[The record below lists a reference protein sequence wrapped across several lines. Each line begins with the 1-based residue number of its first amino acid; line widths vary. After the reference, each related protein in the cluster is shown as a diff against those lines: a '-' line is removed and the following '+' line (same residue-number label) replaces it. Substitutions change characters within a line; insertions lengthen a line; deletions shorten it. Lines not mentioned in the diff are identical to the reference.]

1 MADVELGRWK
11 EPHGARCGRENLSL
25 PRDDV
30 VVDVDASRSRR
41 TETIVF
47 LELISR
53 SSAFD
58 PPTFS
63 SALASSTRSSWKRYD
78 FPRSFLFS
86 FLFSFSSL
94 SLLSRVSR
102 YETFARNERCNLC
115 FEIVSKSVESSG
127 EKKFSCEGNE
137 RCDSINIFIKSTN
150 QTIRFSTKAYFSLL
164 ISYASRIRKRLQI
177 NFTRF
182 ND

>member
-1 MADVELGRWK
+1 MADVESGRWK

-78 FPRSFLFS
+78 FPSSFF
-86 FLFSFSSL
+86 FL

-102 YETFARNERCNLC
+102 RKMLACNERCNLC
-115 FEIVSKSVESSG
+115 FPSFQNPWKTPA
-127 EKKFSCEGNE
+127 KRNFPA
-137 RCDSINIFIKSTN
+137 
-150 QTIRFSTKAYFSLL
+150 KATSAAIL
-164 ISYASRIRKRLQI
+164 
-177 NFTRF
+177 
-182 ND
+182 

>member
-78 FPRSFLFS
+78 FPRSFFFP
-86 FLFSFSSL
+86 FLFL

-102 YETFARNERCNLC
+102 YETLARNEPAVTFVSDC
-115 FEIVSKSVESSG
+115 FKIRGKLWRKEIFLRRQRALRFHKYFYKINES
-127 EKKFSCEGNE
+127 
-137 RCDSINIFIKSTN
+137 
-150 QTIRFSTKAYFSLL
+150 
-164 ISYASRIRKRLQI
+164 
-177 NFTRF
+177 
-182 ND
+182 NDTFLD